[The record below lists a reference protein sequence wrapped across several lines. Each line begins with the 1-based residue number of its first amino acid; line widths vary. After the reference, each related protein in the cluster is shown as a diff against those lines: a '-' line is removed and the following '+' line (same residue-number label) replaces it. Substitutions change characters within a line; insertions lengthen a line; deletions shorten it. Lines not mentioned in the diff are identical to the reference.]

1 MKRLL
6 YGAAIALAAACA
18 NNTGPVA
25 GSLTVT
31 LTTPNSGNDGAILLS
46 VSGPASLTGASAAS
60 GLRLFAPATL
70 GSVNRF
76 VLTGTLNAGAILTLQ
91 VPDVNQVGSYTAT
104 VQQVAAPNY
113 QLRSL
118 TGYSLKVSQ

>member
-1 MKRLL
+1 MQLVQRCRGQATVDQYKGYFQHLETTAGYHVL
-6 YGAAIALAAACA
+6 EFISPDYDPLM
-18 NNTGPVA
+18 TG
-25 GSLTVT
+25 
-31 LTTPNSGNDGAILLS
+31 IS
-46 VSGPASLTGASAAS
+46 VVQS
-60 GLRLFAPATL
+60 
-70 GSVNRF
+70 
-76 VLTGTLNAGAILTLQ
+76 LQ